1 MYEWLRD
8 GAPISGA
15 TGSSYL
21 LTQDDVG
28 RSVSVKVTYSD
39 MLGTGES
46 VSSGAVGPVANVND
60 PHPIH
65 RAKTVSKV
73 QFRQG
78 PPAYVACPPAPV
90 RDLLQFSEALKS

>member
-46 VSSGAVGPVANVND
+46 VSSGALGPVANVND
-60 PHPIH
+60 PHPH
-65 RAKTVSKV
+65 P
-73 QFRQG
+73 QG
-78 PPAYVACPPAPV
+78 KNGVESSIPSRSTSLCRLPTG
-90 RDLLQFSEALKS
+90 SGS